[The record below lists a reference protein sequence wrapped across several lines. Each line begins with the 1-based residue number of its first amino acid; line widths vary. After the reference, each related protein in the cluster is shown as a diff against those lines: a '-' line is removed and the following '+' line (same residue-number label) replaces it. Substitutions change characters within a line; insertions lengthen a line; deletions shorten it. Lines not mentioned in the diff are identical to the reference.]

1 MTMEHGTPGEAE
13 AEAEAEDYGS
23 WTLKQRIDD
32 IVNSDPINNVLPKHP
47 EHRAYFEKKLKEKL
61 EGFVCVAQPK
71 LLPVLLKDNVKHFYQ
86 VYNLCSRFMGI
97 RNLLYP
103 DLLTNMASFNALRCA
118 RVALEGTPPLRGRH
132 ADPNILHR
140 YGFSPLHVAAE
151 NFNVAMVKLLFRYG
165 ASANIR
171 TKGSRVIE
179 GLLPLHVAV
188 ENATMHKYLEDHW
201 TDGDNIIRLIL
212 LLCLPE
218 MKMFLDTT
226 RLIAKHTDN
235 IVEEVCGYI
244 HEEMHVHTA
253 ILLLAA
259 QKQLRGRLNKSSG
272 EASLN
277 GFDILKSCIDDA
289 LDTIHLEGLT
299 MVKQGK
305 NGKALKRLKDR
316 KEALLTAHALVRI
329 VDKAG
334 IALEGYIQTHSQ
346 VPHDGIVQHVLSILQ
361 SNGFAHSGESID
373 TGKLECYQHHGG
385 MPIGKTDSQRV
396 GSGETI
402 EAEKSSSD
410 KCEVSKRILGKQ
422 PPKGLGVKDVRNMF
436 FPYWK
441 SVLSRR
447 LEVNKILS
455 SKPSW
460 MDSPS
465 AEANKEGSKT
475 IYHPSTPNKPIG
487 NVGSMGWTPLSSES
501 RRMLCT
507 AASISQKVFKRT

>member
-1 MTMEHGTPGEAE
+1 M
-13 AEAEAEDYGS
+13 
-23 WTLKQRIDD
+23 RIRD
-32 IVNSDPINNVLPKHP
+32 
-47 EHRAYFEKKLKEKL
+47 
-61 EGFVCVAQPK
+61 
-71 LLPVLLKDNVKHFYQ
+71 
-86 VYNLCSRFMGI
+86 
-97 RNLLYP
+97 LLYP

-118 RVALEGTPPLRGRH
+118 RVALEGTSQLRGRH

-140 YGFSPLHVAAE
+140 FGFSPLHMAAE

-165 ASANIR
+165 TSANIR

-179 GLLPLHVAV
+179 GLLPLHVVV

-201 TDGDNIIRLIL
+201 AGGDSIIRLIL

-235 IVEEVCGYI
+235 IVDEVCGYI

-329 VDKAG
+329 AG

-346 VPHDGIVQHVLSILQ
+346 VPHDDIVEHVLSILK
-361 SNGFAHSGESID
+361 SNGIAHYGESID

-396 GSGETI
+396 GYGETI

-422 PPKGLGVKDVRNMF
+422 PPKRLGIKDVRNMF

-447 LEVNKILS
+447 LDVKKILS
-455 SKPSW
+455 CRPSW
-460 MDSPS
+460 MQS
-465 AEANKEGSKT
+465 AEGTKS
-475 IYHPSTPNKPIG
+475 IYHPCTPNKSIG
-487 NVGSMGWTPLSSES
+487 NLGSMGRTPLSSES

-507 AASISQKVFKRT
+507 AASMSQKVFKRT